1 MQPEKKKVFGYKRV
15 STEEQVDGMS
25 LQNQER
31 AIRAY
36 ASAHNFEIVG
46 FYSEEGVSA
55 KTARRPKLQQM
66 IADITVNGVTGIVVY
81 NTSRISRNLESY
93 SRDIGY
99 HLAAKGVT
107 LYSTQE
113 NIDDTPEGRLMK
125 NITLSIHQYDND
137 LKSKVTRDNMELVA
151 QEGWWQG
158 KVPYGYVARR
168 VPVGVKTRD
177 GKVKAR
183 LTLDPDT
190 RDGLSEKIRLFLER
204 FSRGDMSQTDLI
216 QYAKSIGLK
225 SATGGDFAPQS
236 INNML
241 TYSTYAGY
249 IKNRLTGGELVK
261 AKHNGLISLDTYQRN
276 QALLHGTKP
285 SAVAPRFNNE
295 YPLKHTLLCSS
306 CHKPMTGSAPRN
318 GSGVRSPRYHC
329 TRCTGTG
336 SISAHEM
343 ERSFQALLE
352 KVTPTEGTVRLFK
365 AIVKR
370 TAAKKLTHVNKE
382 IGDLRLQLNKID
394 DDINKATQRY
404 LDDDI
409 SKEEKENYQQSRVLH
424 RIDMEHSLEKLEGVQ
439 RLNEGT
445 IDYVCNFIDKPL
457 KMWLDADMQTKVIFQ
472 QMIIPEGI
480 EFDIKSRNFGTATI
494 SPLYRL
500 ETNKKD
506 PSETKESLMVTLR
519 GIEPLLPG

>member
-1 MQPEKKKVFGYKRV
+1 MQPEKKKVFGYRRV

-25 LQNQER
+25 LYSQER
-31 AIRAY
+31 AIKAY
-36 ASAHNFEIVG
+36 ADANNLELLAV
-46 FYSEEGVSA
+46 YSDEGISA
-55 KTARRPKLQQM
+55 KTARRPQLQQM
-66 IADITVNGVTGIVVY
+66 IADIHGSGVTGIIVY

-99 HLAAKGVT
+99 HLASEGVT

-113 NIDDTPEGRLMK
+113 NIDDTPQGRLMK
-125 NITLSIHQYDND
+125 NIALSLHQYDND

-158 KVPYGYVARR
+158 KIPYGYIAVR
-168 VPVGVKTRD
+168 VPIGTKTRD
-177 GKVKAR
+177 GKTKAR
-183 LTLDPDT
+183 LTLEPDS
-190 RDGLSEKIRLFLER
+190 RNDLANKIKLFLER
-204 FSRGDMSQTDLI
+204 FSRGDITQTELI

-241 TYSTYAGY
+241 TYNVYAGY
-249 IKNRLTGGELVK
+249 IRNRLTGGELVK
-261 AKHNGLISLDTYQRN
+261 AKHSGLISLDTYQRN
-276 QALLHGTKP
+276 QDLLYGTK
-285 SAVAPRFNNE
+285 SKAVAPRFNNE

-329 TRCTGTG
+329 TRCQGTG
-336 SISAHEM
+336 SISAQEM
-343 ERSFQALLE
+343 EQSFQQFLE
-352 KVTPTEGTVRLFK
+352 QVTPTDGTVRLFK
-365 AIVKR
+365 MIVKR
-370 TAAKKLTHVNKE
+370 TAAKKLTYVNKE
-382 IGDLRLQLNKID
+382 ISDLRVQLNKID

-404 LDDDI
+404 LDEDI
-409 SKEEKENYQQSRVLH
+409 SKEEKDSYQQSRRLQ
-424 RIDMEHSLEKLEGVQ
+424 RIDLELSLEKLEGVQ

-445 IDYVCNFIDKPL
+445 IDYVCNFIDKPV
-457 KMWLDADMQTKVIFQ
+457 KMWLDADMQTRVVFQ
-472 QMIIPEGI
+472 QMIIPGGI
-480 EFDIKSRNFGTATI
+480 EFDIKARNFGTATI

-506 PSETKESLMVTLR
+506 PSETKESLMVSPHVLF
-519 GIEPLLPG
+519 